1 MKEFKLILST
11 LKRVKSEQ
19 EGRKGRRK
27 EIGER
32 RRHSIPIPCFVFLEN
47 VAAWHGIHLWK
58 HQTSN

>member
-27 EIGER
+27 EIGEK
-32 RRHSIPIPCFVFLEN
+32 
-47 VAAWHGIHLWK
+47 AAFNTNSLLCI
-58 HQTSN
+58 S